1 MKSLRSRFISC
12 VVLFC
17 LFLITF
23 DVSSQ
28 NQRQPSTKHYRKGI
42 NRNTDA
48 RVPPPLYFRNRQVDL
63 GTANITVTYDDGFN
77 QNPTAKVAFQYA
89 VDLLKIEIASDVE
102 IRVDAV
108 FQPING
114 DTLGSSGS
122 IKVHKNFNHG
132 KPDVWYSDAMADK
145 LSGID
150 QNPDQPDILAEFNS
164 NIDFYFGTDGNTSAN
179 RFDFVTLVLHEL
191 IHGIGFI
198 GEESYDTFTKE
209 GSVRNEGFSGI
220 YDLSVVNSSGKAITS
235 FNDPSV
241 ALGKQMTSDKLFW
254 NGSSGKV
261 AYEGNWPKLYAPI
274 QWEEGASY
282 SHLDETTY
290 PPGDINT
297 LMTPDQ
303 NMQESTHD
311 IGPIVRGMLEDIGW
325 TVEPFVGANEVVTQN
340 IKGNGAGE
348 FVAPIGIGA
357 GIPIKIVFDIID
369 IVTTISIDG
378 TDMSESFKSNSGN
391 IQDGPFTFNL
401 PIGEYV
407 VKETYIGKVKS
418 STQLIGSPTI
428 PLDPITIMRSLSVNT
443 PTLYMLSVDSQIEN
457 LEGEVIGD
465 FAGKVRIPETLGT
478 SVSITIISTRA
489 IRPRER
495 IRYQAKVSARLSS
508 ETMISAQAG
517 PVLVG
522 DINDDGTVDILDLV
536 TVASQFGQD
545 GANLSGDVTGDNQ
558 VNIFDLVT
566 VASNFGRTLAAPALS
581 LSKELVFSN
590 QQNQNIQSAIM
601 ELGRKPNR
609 SKIEELALN
618 LLKTILPDSFPVH
631 TQLLQNYPNPFNPE
645 TWIPFELN
653 QDSEVKLT
661 IYDVVGNPVR
671 SINVGYVDAGS
682 YVSQSEAIYWDG
694 KTDAGEKVA
703 SGTYFYTLKTDRSVF
718 TQKMIILK

>member
-1 MKSLRSRFISC
+1 
-12 VVLFC
+12 
-17 LFLITF
+17 
-23 DVSSQ
+23 
-28 NQRQPSTKHYRKGI
+28 
-42 NRNTDA
+42 
-48 RVPPPLYFRNRQVDL
+48 
-63 GTANITVTYDDGFN
+63 
-77 QNPTAKVAFQYA
+77 
-89 VDLLKIEIASDVE
+89 
-102 IRVDAV
+102 
-108 FQPING
+108 
-114 DTLGSSGS
+114 
-122 IKVHKNFNHG
+122 
-132 KPDVWYSDAMADK
+132 
-145 LSGID
+145 
-150 QNPDQPDILAEFNS
+150 
-164 NIDFYFGTDGNTSAN
+164 
-179 RFDFVTLVLHEL
+179 
-191 IHGIGFI
+191 
-198 GEESYDTFTKE
+198 
-209 GSVRNEGFSGI
+209 
-220 YDLSVVNSSGKAITS
+220 
-235 FNDPSV
+235 
-241 ALGKQMTSDKLFW
+241 
-254 NGSSGKV
+254 
-261 AYEGNWPKLYAPI
+261 
-274 QWEEGASY
+274 
-282 SHLDETTY
+282 
-290 PPGDINT
+290 
-297 LMTPDQ
+297 
-303 NMQESTHD
+303 
-311 IGPIVRGMLEDIGW
+311 
-325 TVEPFVGANEVVTQN
+325 
-340 IKGNGAGE
+340 
-348 FVAPIGIGA
+348 
-357 GIPIKIVFDIID
+357 
-369 IVTTISIDG
+369 
-378 TDMSESFKSNSGN
+378 
-391 IQDGPFTFNL
+391 
-401 PIGEYV
+401 
-407 VKETYIGKVKS
+407 
-418 STQLIGSPTI
+418 
-428 PLDPITIMRSLSVNT
+428 
-443 PTLYMLSVDSQIEN
+443 MLSVDSKIEN
-457 LEGEVIGD
+457 LEGEIIGD

-718 TQKMIILK
+718 AQKMIILK